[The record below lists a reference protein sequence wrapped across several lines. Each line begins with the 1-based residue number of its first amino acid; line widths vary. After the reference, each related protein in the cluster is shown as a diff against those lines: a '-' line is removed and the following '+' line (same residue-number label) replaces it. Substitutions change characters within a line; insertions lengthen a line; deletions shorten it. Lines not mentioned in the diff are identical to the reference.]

1 MEAAPNLSRQS
12 TPVVFEDGIGERLS
26 AVGGANESLEVL
38 KVSNELSAVSTF
50 ESALK
55 EQTLRLAEFR
65 HESFARVRAVERL
78 DARTSTV
85 VVISE
90 RVRGVRLS
98 EVLATA
104 ERQGIPLELD
114 AALCLI
120 RQLVTA
126 VAALHD
132 AAPDSCHGAIAPER
146 IVVTPDGRLV
156 LAEYVLG
163 PALEELRFSQERYWR
178 ELGIALPHTFGLPRF
193 DLFADVTQIGAVALA
208 IFLGRRLRVEE
219 YPAKIGDVVDNASSN
234 LESGGF
240 MQLPAL
246 LRAWLRSALQLEP
259 RHSFVSAI
267 GAKKELEIA
276 LSTANPEAER
286 GALRAFL
293 NKYVQAVLADHAS
306 EHVETAADTLTAVA
320 PMPAATPAPVS
331 VAAPSP
337 VPVSDPDPVAS
348 APVAAYSAPPV
359 AVPSATP
366 PPATS
371 QPAAPPVVASAATP
385 VAPSPA
391 SLSPASAFPASPSPV
406 VPPVAVPVAAPAPLV
421 APVAPAPGPVSVV
434 NPVTAPRVAVPAP
447 VAAPVAASVVA
458 PVPAAVASPV
468 AVPKPVEART
478 PAVAPPAPQR
488 PAVTSSSGA
497 SVLSMPV
504 PHASP
509 VRPVGPAPM
518 DEEDGPRGHEPRAS
532 RPLWMSPWVGVAAAV
547 LVVAT
552 LGFTL
557 LRPSR
562 PAVPAAVATGTLT
575 VGTNPDGVAVFI
587 DGVNRGTTPLNLT
600 LPAGEHV
607 LELVTENERRRIPVA
622 LTAGAQVSQYFELP
636 KGGEATDTGSLQIRT
651 DPPRARVSVDGQMVG
666 RTPTVVN
673 DLTPGP
679 HQVLLE
685 TDTERVSEQVIIE
698 AGVTASLMVPMK
710 RLPPGTASGWIAV
723 SVPAEVQIYE
733 NQRLIGS
740 SRTERIMV
748 SVGRHEL
755 ELVNESLG
763 FRQTRTVDVANGQVA
778 AVRPDWPRG
787 SVALNA
793 LPWAEVFVD
802 GERLGE
808 TPIGGASLPIGVH
821 EVIFRHPELGER
833 KANAIVT
840 LGAPARLSVDMRA
853 K

>member
-1 MEAAPNLSRQS
+1 MEAAPTLSRQS

-26 AVGGANESLEVL
+26 AVGAANESLEVL

-55 EQTLRLAEFR
+55 EQTLRLSEFR
-65 HESFARVRAVERL
+65 HEAFARVRAVERL

-156 LAEYVLG
+156 LTEYVLG

-208 IFLGRRLRVEE
+208 IILGRRLRVEE

-234 LESGGF
+234 LEPGGF
-240 MQLPAL
+240 IQLPAL

-276 LSTANPEAER
+276 LSLADPEAER

-293 NKYVQAVLADHAS
+293 NKYVEAVLADHAS
-306 EHVETAADTLTAVA
+306 EHVETAADTLPAVA
-320 PMPAATPAPVS
+320 PMPVATPAPVP
-331 VAAPSP
+331 VAAPAP
-337 VPVSDPDPVAS
+337 VPAPTPVAS
-348 APVAAYSAPPV
+348 APVAAYAAPPVAASPAAPSPAAPSPAAPPV
-359 AVPSATP
+359 AVHV
-366 PPATS
+366 
-371 QPAAPPVVASAATP
+371 AAPVRLAA
-385 VAPSPA
+385 
-391 SLSPASAFPASPSPV
+391 PV
-406 VPPVAVPVAAPAPLV
+406 VPTPS
-421 APVAPAPGPVSVV
+421 PVSVV
-434 NPVTAPRVAVPAP
+434 NPVAAPRVAVPVP
-447 VAAPVAASVVA
+447 G

-478 PAVAPPAPQR
+478 PPVPPPAAQR
-488 PAVTSSSGA
+488 PAVTSPSGP
-497 SVLSMPV
+497 SVPSVPV
-504 PHASP
+504 SHASP
-509 VRPVGPAPM
+509 TRPVDPASM
-518 DEEDGPRGHEPRAS
+518 DEEDEARDHEPRAS
-532 RPLWMSPWVGVAAAV
+532 RPVWMNPWVGVAAAV
-547 LVVAT
+547 LVIVT

-557 LRPSR
+557 LRPR
-562 PAVPAAVATGTLT
+562 GPAAPAAVATGTLT

-587 DGVNRGTTPLNLT
+587 DGVNRGTTPLNVT

-607 LELVTENERRRIPVA
+607 L
-622 LTAGAQVSQYFELP
+622 
-636 KGGEATDTGSLQIRT
+636 
-651 DPPRARVSVDGQMVG
+651 
-666 RTPTVVN
+666 
-673 DLTPGP
+673 
-679 HQVLLE
+679 
-685 TDTERVSEQVIIE
+685 
-698 AGVTASLMVPMK
+698 
-710 RLPPGTASGWIAV
+710 
-723 SVPAEVQIYE
+723 
-733 NQRLIGS
+733 
-740 SRTERIMV
+740 
-748 SVGRHEL
+748 
-755 ELVNESLG
+755 
-763 FRQTRTVDVANGQVA
+763 
-778 AVRPDWPRG
+778 
-787 SVALNA
+787 
-793 LPWAEVFVD
+793 
-802 GERLGE
+802 
-808 TPIGGASLPIGVH
+808 
-821 EVIFRHPELGER
+821 
-833 KANAIVT
+833 
-840 LGAPARLSVDMRA
+840 
-853 K
+853 

>member
-1 MEAAPNLSRQS
+1 MEAAPTLSRQS
-12 TPVVFEDGIGERLS
+12 TPVVFEDGIGERLA
-26 AVGGANESLEVL
+26 AVGAANESLEVL

-50 ESALK
+50 ESALQ
-55 EQTLRLAEFR
+55 EQTLRLVEFR
-65 HESFARVRAVERL
+65 HEAFARVRAVERL
-78 DARTSTV
+78 DARTSSV

-104 ERQGIPLELD
+104 ERQGIPLQLD

-193 DLFADVTQIGAVALA
+193 DLCADVTQIGAVALA
-208 IFLGRRLRVEE
+208 ILLGRRLRVEE
-219 YPAKIGDVVDNASSN
+219 YPATIGDVVDNATSQV
-234 LESGGF
+234 ESGEF
-240 MQLPAL
+240 TQLPPR

-293 NKYVQAVLADHAS
+293 NKYVAAVLADHAS
-306 EHVETAADTLTAVA
+306 EHAQRAADTLPAGA
-320 PMPAATPAPVS
+320 PTPV
-331 VAAPSP
+331 VTP
-337 VPVSDPDPVAS
+337 VP
-348 APVAAYSAPPV
+348 
-359 AVPSATP
+359 
-366 PPATS
+366 
-371 QPAAPPVVASAATP
+371 
-385 VAPSPA
+385 
-391 SLSPASAFPASPSPV
+391 
-406 VPPVAVPVAAPAPLV
+406 VPVAAPATVL
-421 APVAPAPGPVSVV
+421 APP
-434 NPVTAPRVAVPAP
+434 
-447 VAAPVAASVVA
+447 
-458 PVPAAVASPV
+458 PV
-468 AVPKPVEART
+468 AVPQPVEART
-478 PAVAPPAPQR
+478 PPVARQAPRR
-488 PAVTSSSGA
+488 PAVTSPLGPSA
-497 SVLSMPV
+497 PSVPV

-509 VRPVGPAPM
+509 ARPVYAAPM
-518 DEEDGPRGHEPRAS
+518 DDEDEPRDHQPRA
-532 RPLWMSPWVGVAAAV
+532 RRQLWMNRWVGGAAAV
-547 LVVAT
+547 LVVGT

-557 LRPSR
+557 LRPR
-562 PAVPAAVATGTLT
+562 AAAAPAAVTGMLT

-587 DGVNRGTTPLNLT
+587 DGVNRGTTPLNVT

-607 LELVTENERRRIPVA
+607 LELVTPNGRRRIPVA
-622 LTAGAQVSQYFELP
+622 LAAGAQVSQYFELP
-636 KGGEATDTGSLQIRT
+636 KDDVAAGNGSLQIRT
-651 DPPRARVSVDGQMVG
+651 DPPRARVTVDGQMVG
-666 RTPTVVN
+666 QTPTVVN

-685 TDTERVSEQVIIE
+685 SDTERVSEEVIIE
-698 AGVTASLMVPMK
+698 AGVTVSLMVPMR
-710 RLPPGTASGWIAV
+710 RLPSGTASGWIAV
-723 SVPAEVQIYE
+723 SVPSEVQIYE
-733 NQRLIGS
+733 NQRLVGS

-763 FRQTRTVDVANGQVA
+763 FRQTRTVDVASGQVA
-778 AVRPDWPRG
+778 AVRPAWPRG

-802 GERLGE
+802 GERIGE

-821 EVIFRHPELGER
+821 EVVFRHPELGER

-840 LGAPARLSVDMRA
+840 LGAPTRLSVDMRA

>member
-1 MEAAPNLSRQS
+1 MSRQS

-55 EQTLRLAEFR
+55 EQALRLAEFR
-65 HESFARVRAVERL
+65 HEAFARVRSVERL

-104 ERQGIPLELD
+104 ERQGIPLQLD

-120 RQLVTA
+120 RQLVAA

-132 AAPDSCHGAIAPER
+132 AAPDACHGAIAPER
-146 IVVTPDGRLV
+146 IVITPDGRLV

-208 IFLGRRLRVEE
+208 LVLGRRLRVEE
-219 YPAKIGDVVDNASSN
+219 YPNKIGDVVDGASSQ
-234 LESGGF
+234 LEAGES
-240 MQLPAL
+240 QPLPVL

-276 LSTANPEAER
+276 LSQANPETEHA
-286 GALRAFL
+286 ALRAFL
-293 NKYVQAVLADHAS
+293 NKYVEAVLADHVS
-306 EHVETAADTLTAVA
+306 EHAETPAPSPMPSSPAPAVVESRTPPAAVVAPPAPALVPPQSQAVA
-320 PMPAATPAPVS
+320 PVASPIAAPVVIPAAVSPAP
-331 VAAPSP
+331 
-337 VPVSDPDPVAS
+337 
-348 APVAAYSAPPV
+348 
-359 AVPSATP
+359 
-366 PPATS
+366 PA
-371 QPAAPPVVASAATP
+371 AAPPVVLQAAPPVPSVVAPSP

-391 SLSPASAFPASPSPV
+391 PA
-406 VPPVAVPVAAPAPLV
+406 AVLPPVAAPRV
-421 APVAPAPGPVSVV
+421 TAPAPTPAPTPVAVV
-434 NPVTAPRVAVPAP
+434 N
-447 VAAPVAASVVA
+447 
-458 PVPAAVASPV
+458 PV
-468 AVPKPVEART
+468 AVPKPVEVR
-478 PAVAPPAPQR
+478 PSAVAPPAPPR
-488 PAVTSSSGA
+488 PAA
-497 SVLSMPV
+497 AAPV
-504 PHASP
+504 APPMAGP
-509 VRPVGPAPM
+509 QAPPARPIDRDPMDDQDEFQQPAP
-518 DEEDGPRGHEPRAS
+518 RAA
-532 RPLWMSPWVGVAAAV
+532 RPLWMNPWVGVAAAV

-557 LRPSR
+557 LRPR
-562 PAVPAAVATGTLT
+562 GAAAPAAAATGTLT

-587 DGVNRGTTPLNLT
+587 DGVNRGTTPLNVT

-607 LELVTENERRRIPVA
+607 LELVTDTERRRIPVA

-636 KGGEATDTGSLQIRT
+636 KDGVATANGSLQIRT
-651 DPPRARVSVDGQMVG
+651 DPPRARVTIDGQMVG

-673 DLTPGP
+673 DLAPGP

-685 TDTERVSEQVIIE
+685 TDTERVSEQVVIE
-698 AGVTASLMVPMK
+698 AGVTASLVVPMK

-723 SVPAEVQIYE
+723 SVPTEVQIYE

-748 SVGRHEL
+748 PVGRHDL

-763 FRQTRTVDVANGQVA
+763 FRQTRTVEVASGQVA

-840 LGAPARLSVDMRA
+840 TGAPARLSIDMRA